1 MKITRIET
9 IPIRLPARRVHQW
22 ASLTT
27 PIGVY
32 VIVKL
37 TTDEGL
43 VGLGEAPVLKDWG
56 GDHMKYYG
64 ETPQT
69 TIHIVN
75 DILAPALSGKDPG
88 EIEALHLV
96 MDRAIKGYPYCK
108 AALDMALYDVV
119 GKALDIPAYDLLGG
133 RCRERVTI
141 AHSIG
146 LMEIDKAV
154 EEALQVKDEGVKAI
168 KLKGQIKRA
177 TIYPTAIII
186 VAVVVISALLIFVI
200 PTFAKM
206 FADLSGGKTGL
217 PWPTEL
223 VINISN
229 FMQNY
234 WYIIFGGMYG
244 LLRVFKWYYGTP
256 KGNVQ
261 IDALA
266 LKLPLMGDLI
276 RKASVARF
284 SRTLGTLIA
293 SGVPI
298 LEGLIIVAKTSGN
311 KVVEQAIMSARSSI
325 SEGKTVAEPLAKS
338 GVFPSMVTQMI
349 AVGEATGALDA
360 MLAKIAD
367 FYDDEVD
374 AAVEAL
380 TAAMEP
386 AIMMILGPIIGFV
399 VIAMYLPIFEMASAM
414 G

>member
-1 MKITRIET
+1 MPTTYTYSGKTKQGEVKKGEIT
-9 IPIRLPARRVHQW
+9 AN
-22 ASLTT
+22 SLEEAKGQLAGQG
-27 PIGVY
+27 ISGVSLQE
-32 VIVKL
+32 K
-37 TTDEGL
+37 
-43 VGLGEAPVLKDWG
+43 KDWKNLEISFG
-56 GDHMKYYG
+56 GGSVEDKD
-64 ETPQT
+64 
-69 TIHIVN
+69 IVVFTRQFATMIN
-75 DILAPALSGKDPG
+75 SGLPLIQCLDILASSVALENKTF
-88 EIEALHLV
+88 
-96 MDRAIKGYPYCK
+96 
-108 AALDMALYDVV
+108 
-119 GKALDIPAYDLLGG
+119 GKAISEIKMSVEGGSTFADSLKKHPKIFDELYTNMVAAGEAGGLLD
-133 RCRERVTI
+133 TI
-141 AHSIG
+141 LQRLATH
-146 LMEIDKAV
+146 ME
-154 EEALQVKDEGVKAI
+154 KAI

-186 VAVVVISALLIFVI
+186 VAIVVISALLIFVI

-206 FADLSGGKTGL
+206 FSDLSGGKSGL

-223 VINISN
+223 VIGVSE
-229 FMQNY
+229 FMQHY
-234 WYIIFGGMYG
+234 WYVIFGAGYG
-244 LLRVFKWYYGTP
+244 LLRAFKWYYGTP

-284 SRTLGTLIA
+284 SRTLGTLIS

-298 LEGLIIVAKTSGN
+298 LEGLNIVAKTSGN
-311 KVVEQAIMSARSSI
+311 KIVEQAILSARSSI
-325 SEGKTVAEPLAKS
+325 SEGKTVSEPLAKS

-349 AVGEATGALDA
+349 SVGEATGALDA
-360 MLAKIAD
+360 MLTKIAD

-399 VIAMYLPIFEMASAM
+399 VVAMYLPIFKMASAM